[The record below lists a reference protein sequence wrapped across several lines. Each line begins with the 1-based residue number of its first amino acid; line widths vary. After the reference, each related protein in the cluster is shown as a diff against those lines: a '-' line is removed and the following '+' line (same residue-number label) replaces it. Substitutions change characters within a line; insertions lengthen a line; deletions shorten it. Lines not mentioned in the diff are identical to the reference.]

1 MSERR
6 EEAYKYAAKRRI
18 NKAEH
23 NKYVLSERSGI
34 INYAPTKSVCSYQT
48 HVNIC
53 EFGIRECGYYPTSS
67 GQLVTVIP
75 RSDAESSTK
84 SIRKIRLSSLDSA
97 SERGMTV
104 TNRLFEIQNHI
115 NYLISKKDYSYIE
128 LTFYMCC
135 REYSFYLF
143 TFSPFHLSTL
153 SLFHPFTLSLFPV
166 RKRVRPFGL

>member
-1 MSERR
+1 MPERSERT
-6 EEAYKYAAKRRI
+6 Y
-18 NKAEH
+18 
-23 NKYVLSERSGI
+23 LL
-34 INYAPTKSVCSYQT
+34 
-48 HVNIC
+48 C
-53 EFGIRECGYYPTSS
+53 EFGIRECYSILTSS

-128 LTFYMCC
+128 LT
-135 REYSFYLF
+135 YLLCF
-143 TFSPFHLSTL
+143 A
-153 SLFHPFTLSLFPV
+153 LFIRLFAA
-166 RKRVRPFGL
+166 FGHNEPKVSES